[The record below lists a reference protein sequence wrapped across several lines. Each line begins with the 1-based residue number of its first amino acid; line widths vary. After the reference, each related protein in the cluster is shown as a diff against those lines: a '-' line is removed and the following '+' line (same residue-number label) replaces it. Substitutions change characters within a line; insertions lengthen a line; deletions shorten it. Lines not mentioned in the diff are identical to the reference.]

1 MSGFVTIGR
10 ADEVEEGQM
19 RAYEMAGHRV
29 AVARVGDTLHAFGDT
44 CTHRQCS
51 LAEGDLEGTVVTCP
65 CHGSQFEATTG
76 VVLHGPAEHPVPSY
90 RVQVTGDELQVE
102 V

>member
-1 MSGFVTIGR
+1 MSEFITIGR
-10 ADEVEEGQM
+10 AAEVAEGEM
-19 RAYEMAGHRV
+19 RAYEVARHRV
-29 AVARVGDTLHAFGDT
+29 AVARVEGTLHGFGDT

-76 VVLHGPAEHPVPSY
+76 QVLHGPAEDPVPSY
-90 RVQVTGDELQVE
+90 RLQVTGDELQVE

>member
-19 RAYEMAGHRV
+19 RASEMAGQRV

-65 CHGSQFEATTG
+65 CHGSQFEAATG